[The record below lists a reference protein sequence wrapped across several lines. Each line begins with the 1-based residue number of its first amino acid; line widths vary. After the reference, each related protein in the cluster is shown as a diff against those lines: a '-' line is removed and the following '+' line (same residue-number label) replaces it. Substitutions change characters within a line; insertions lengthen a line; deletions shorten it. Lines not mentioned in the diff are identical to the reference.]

1 MSQRSKAP
9 VFVLGCPRS
18 GTTLLYYMLLSS
30 GNFAVYREESHVFNM
45 IVPKFGNLASRKSRE
60 KLMKHWLKSV
70 LFEKT
75 RLDARAIE
83 TKILEECHSGG
94 DFLRIVMEEVARQ
107 QNVERW
113 ADTTPEH
120 LLYIPAIKKAFPEA
134 LIIHSIRDGRDV
146 ALSMDRLHWLPPYPW
161 DKQNSLMVHG
171 LYWEWIVRHGRKDGQ
186 RFPADYMEIQFE
198 DLMTHPNET
207 LASIG
212 GFLEHELDY
221 EKIRKVGMGSVGKPN
236 TSFRGEISGGQF
248 SPIGRWKQSFS
259 PQQLEMFEGL
269 VGPFLKELGYSL
281 ATSSSRSIGLM
292 AKRMLYQSNFS
303 LKLALKS
310 KTPLGRL
317 LMRTPDLTRSRA
329 ENNLTAGS
337 PR

>member
-60 KLMKHWLKSV
+60 KLMKRWLKSV

-75 RLDARAIE
+75 KLDAGTIE
-83 TKILEECHSGG
+83 KKILEECRSGG
-94 DFLRIVMEEVARQ
+94 DFLRIVMEEVARK

-120 LLYIPAIKKAFPEA
+120 LLYIPAIKEAFPEA

-146 ALSMDRLHWLPPYPW
+146 ALSMDKLRWLHPYRW

-171 LYWEWIVRHGRKDGQ
+171 LYWEWIVRQGRKDGQ
-186 RFPADYMEIQFE
+186 RFGGDYMEIHFE
-198 DLMTHPNET
+198 DLMTDPHGT
-207 LASIG
+207 LAGIG
-212 GFLEHELDY
+212 RFIEHELDY
-221 EKIRKVGMGSVGKPN
+221 EKIRKVGMGSVGSPN
-236 TSFRGEISGGQF
+236 TSFRGEIAGGQF
-248 SPIGRWKQSFS
+248 SPIGRWKQGFS
-259 PQQLEMFEGL
+259 PEQLEMFEGL
-269 VGPFLKELGYSL
+269 VGPFLTELGYSL
-281 ATSSSRSIGLM
+281 ATSASPSRSFGLM
-292 AKRMLYQSNFS
+292 ARRKLYQSDFS

-310 KTPLGRL
+310 KTPLGRIF
-317 LMRTPDLTRSRA
+317 MRTPA
-329 ENNLTAGS
+329 EMG
-337 PR
+337 PK